1 MLGQSH
7 SHSQRHLHWPI
18 QPFSRRTTAPR
29 PASGLSTTDV
39 VPGEAAEDLVRWCG
53 WHGMQGVRGSNPL
66 SSTAKY
72 QGKRSARA
80 TPAGRR
86 TPSKTPVRQASRQ
99 HRAPPGNLN
108 ARPISS
114 DLSVAT
120 PRAGRGGLPSPT
132 PFDHQRP
139 LRSTLR
145 AKGGLP
151 CSRRLGRSRVRH
163 RRDPGRAARATLAW
177 TACSSPRSPARRL
190 PWWSCVSGQASVLS
204 DRPHVL
210 VELSVLVRVHRSN
223 ECRACAAL
231 VHSDL
236 DLTAVRGLPGRV
248 DG

>member
-1 MLGQSH
+1 
-7 SHSQRHLHWPI
+7 
-18 QPFSRRTTAPR
+18 
-29 PASGLSTTDV
+29 
-39 VPGEAAEDLVRWCG
+39 
-53 WHGMQGVRGSNPL
+53 MQGVKGSNPL

-86 TPSKTPVRQASRQ
+86 TPAKPQFGRLISRQ

-120 PRAGRGGLPSPT
+120 PGPGGGLPSPT
-132 PFDHQRP
+132 
-139 LRSTLR
+139 RSTTR
-145 AKGGLP
+145 
-151 CSRRLGRSRVRH
+151 GRSD
-163 RRDPGRAARATLAW
+163 RRYGPRADYPVAGAWAARACGIAVTWVGRPAPRWPGQLAPVR
-177 TACSSPRSPARRL
+177 AAEPDGCRGGAALAS
-190 PWWSCVSGQASVLS
+190 QASVLS